1 MDQKE
6 YFSLVSRLNKLRK
19 EAPKAGAGQTPPTV
33 TFLEDELAKTSN
45 PLDRATL
52 YQLIAQEYALADLV
66 EKELNTMRRAAAEFT
81 EEPVPWISLAAR
93 LSHDQST
100 LGEAREAIE
109 RGLQIALRTNR
120 FVRYALG
127 ARARIA
133 NELGDRK
140 LLEETVRSLI
150 ADAAQPRTEDCG
162 IETDFL
168 DAVPAE
174 AIDRE
179 VREQYLQIAHTRS
192 R

>member
-33 TFLEDELAKTSN
+33 PFLEDELAKTNN

-66 EKELNTMRRAAAEFT
+66 EKELNTMRRAAAEFP

-133 NELGDRK
+133 NELGDHK

-150 ADAAQPRTEDCG
+150 TDGAQPRTEDCG

-168 DAVPAE
+168 DAVPAD